1 MRDMRIA
8 FFLPNLEGGGAERV
22 CVNLGVY
29 FLQQGIDVD
38 FILVRASGPL
48 LEELPV
54 GIQIH
59 DLKAPRILASLPGL
73 LNYLRNHQ
81 PQALIA
87 APDAVNVIAGLASWL
102 AGKKTKVLATNHIN
116 LVELWRNSQKL
127 QEKVYP
133 WLLHF
138 IFPVYDGIATVSE
151 GNAQALLGMGR
162 LPKDRVHVIPNP
174 IMRPEIGRLAKEPL
188 DHPWFVPGE
197 APVILAVGRLHEQKD
212 FPTLIKAFSILRRRH
227 FVRLMILGDGSQ
239 RDALVDLA
247 EQLHIG
253 DDLSMPGFDP
263 NPFRYMSRC
272 AVFASSSSWEGFG
285 NVLVE
290 ALACGAQVVATDCP
304 SGPAEILDHGRYGR
318 LVPVSD
324 PAALA
329 DSLEAA
335 LIHPY
340 GKEMLK
346 ARAMHFTVEVA
357 AEAYL
362 RVLRMGQ

>member
-22 CVNLGVY
+22 CVNLGVN
-29 FLQQGIDVD
+29 FLQRGMDVD
-38 FILVRASGPL
+38 IVLVRATGPL
-48 LEELPV
+48 LEDLPV

-59 DLKAPRILASLPGL
+59 DLKAPRILASLPAL
-73 LNYLRNHQ
+73 VKYLRNHQ

-87 APDAVNVIAGLASWL
+87 APDTTNVIAGLAVWL
-102 AGKKTKVLATNHIN
+102 AGEKTKILATNHIN

-127 QEKVYP
+127 QEKIYP
-133 WLLHF
+133 WLLHLL
-138 IFPVYDGIATVSE
+138 FPIYEGIVTVSD

-162 LPKDRVHVIPNP
+162 LPKEKVHVIYNP
-174 IMRPEIGRLAKEPL
+174 IMRPEIGELAEEPL
-188 DHPWFVPGE
+188 DHPWFAPGE
-197 APVILAVGRLHEQKD
+197 PAVILAAGRLVAQKD
-212 FPTLIKAFSILRRRH
+212 FPTLLWAFSLLRQRH
-227 FVRLMILGDGSQ
+227 SVRLMILGDGSQ
-239 RDALVDLA
+239 RETLVDMA
-247 EQLHIG
+247 EILHIG
-253 DDLSMPGFDP
+253 DDFSMPGFDP

-272 AVFASSSSWEGFG
+272 AVFASASTWEGFG

-346 ARAMHFTVEVA
+346 ERAMHFTVEAA

-362 RVLRMGQ
+362 RVLGLGR